1 MSHHY
6 SGPNLGFAHD
16 DARLDFTDLYVFPK
30 PGDASRS
37 VLIMNVHPSVAVA
50 PPGPTTPTPFTPDGL
65 YEIRIDSNGDRVA
78 DIAYRVRFSP
88 CAGGVQTATV
98 RRAEGAEAA
107 GIGEGGQVIV
117 EAAPVSI
124 GREAR
129 VTESGDYRFFAGW
142 RSDPFFFDV
151 TGAVN
156 NLQFTGQDFFA
167 DKDICSIVLEA
178 PNAALGSAEV
188 CIWARTLDGRSG
200 ALVQIERGA
209 LPSQSVFLPGD
220 SRAAYMAAE
229 PADDAQFIAAFA
241 HSLEHSGGYALQDA
255 TRAAG
260 ALLPDMMRFRPGH
273 SASYPSNGRALTDDV
288 VDQFLP
294 ILSNGKA
301 KTDGVG
307 PHRDL
312 LAEFPFVGP
321 PHNDATTR
329 LAA

>member
-16 DARLDFTDLYVFPK
+16 DARLDFTDLYAFPK

-37 VLIMNVHPSVAVA
+37 ILIMNVHPSVAVA

-65 YEIRIDSNGDRVA
+65 YEIRIDTNGDCVA
-78 DIAYRVRFSP
+78 DIAYRVRFSAS
-88 CAGGVQTATV
+88 AGGAQTATV

-107 GIGEGGQVIV
+107 GVGEGGQVVV

-167 DKDICSIVLEA
+167 DKDVCSIVLEA
-178 PNAALGSAEV
+178 PNAALGSSRGPHLGAH
-188 CIWARTLDGRSG
+188 ARWPERRAG
-200 ALVQIERGA
+200 ADRA
-209 LPSQSVFLPGD
+209 R
-220 SRAAYMAAE
+220 RAALAGGL
-229 PADDAQFIAAFA
+229 PARRFA
-241 HSLEHSGGYALQDA
+241 GGLHGR
-255 TRAAG
+255 RAG
-260 ALLPDMMRFRPGH
+260 G
-273 SASYPSNGRALTDDV
+273 
-288 VDQFLP
+288 
-294 ILSNGKA
+294 
-301 KTDGVG
+301 
-307 PHRDL
+307 
-312 LAEFPFVGP
+312 
-321 PHNDATTR
+321 
-329 LAA
+329 